1 MTHNFPIHRDTLL
14 DPTSTRHEV
23 KWAADALSYSSDL
36 NDIALVREARNQLAS
51 DAHSEL
57 DRRFVPLSPPEV
69 TYRGDVLVFLF
80 CAAICVSLIAWGIAA
95 WVQSAAVME

>member
-1 MTHNFPIHRDTLL
+1 MTRQFTAARDTLL
-14 DPTSTRHEV
+14 DPTSTRYEV
-23 KWAADALSYSSDL
+23 RWASDELSYSSAP

-95 WVQSAAVME
+95 WVQRVAVGQ